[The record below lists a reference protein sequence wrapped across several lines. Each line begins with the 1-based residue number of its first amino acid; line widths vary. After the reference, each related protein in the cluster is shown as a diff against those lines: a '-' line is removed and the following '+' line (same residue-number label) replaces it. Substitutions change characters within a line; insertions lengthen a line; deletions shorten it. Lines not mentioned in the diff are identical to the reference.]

1 MHSDRRGISLTI
13 GSSGVYMCAERRAQS
28 IMCRQKAKRVW
39 RREVN
44 EMNVYL
50 FSALYCFVCMA

>member
-1 MHSDRRGISLTI
+1 
-13 GSSGVYMCAERRAQS
+13 
-28 IMCRQKAKRVW
+28 
-39 RREVN
+39 VN